1 MYYISAG
8 LTFLWWAF
16 PSSDN
21 DEEEDG
27 EDGDDDIKCSGLL
40 FGWFSST
47 TFTLSDNDEE
57 GKDGDADV
65 KCSGLLFG

>member
-21 DEEEDG
+21 DEEENG
-27 EDGDDDIKCSGLL
+27 EDGDADIKCLGLL

-47 TFTLSDNDEE
+47 ISQRMTRSSQ
-57 GKDGDADV
+57 V
-65 KCSGLLFG
+65 LL